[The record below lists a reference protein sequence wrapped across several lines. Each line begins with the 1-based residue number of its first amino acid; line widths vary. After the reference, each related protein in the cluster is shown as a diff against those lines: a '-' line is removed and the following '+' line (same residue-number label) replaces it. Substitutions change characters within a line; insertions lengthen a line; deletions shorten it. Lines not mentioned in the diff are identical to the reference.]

1 MPRKTIQITKQMQP
15 IIPKIN
21 PITERVVSSSLAIP
35 IAPNIIAKGARQQ
48 QQQPINP
55 NTNANVP

>member
-1 MPRKTIQITKQMQP
+1 MPRNTNQITKQMHP
-15 IIPKIN
+15 ITPKIN
-21 PITERVVSSSLAIP
+21 PIMARVVSSSLAIP
-35 IAPNIIAKGARQQ
+35 IAPKIIAKGARQQ